1 MSTAATPSLLPLF
14 PLPNVVLF
22 PRAIL
27 PLHIFEPRYKLMTS
41 DVVTSH
47 RHLAM
52 ALLKPGWEKDYY
64 GKPAIAP
71 VVCVGEIVSVEQLGD
86 GNYNFLLQ
94 GKLRARIAREIPHN
108 PYRLA
113 DLDPLEETGHLEIDL
128 EPRRKSLLK
137 LFTHTPLSALP
148 LAKQFRELLGTPINT
163 PDIADLA
170 AFNLL
175 DDIHTKQQLLEDA
188 DVPHRLDRL
197 IQELTRLSSTFNS
210 ALRGYPSDPSSN

>member
-1 MSTAATPSLLPLF
+1 MPSTPSLLPLF

-41 DVVTSH
+41 DVLTSH

-52 ALLKPGWEKDYY
+52 ALLRPGWEKDYY
-64 GKPAIAP
+64 GKPAIEP
-71 VVCVGEIVSVEQLGD
+71 IVCVGEIVSAEQVEN

-94 GKLRARIAREIPHN
+94 GKQRARIVREVPHD

-113 DLDPLEETGHLEIDL
+113 DLEPVDETPTMEIDL
-128 EPRRKSLLK
+128 ESHRQSLVK
-137 LFTHTPLSALP
+137 LFTRTPLSGLP
-148 LAKQFRELLGTPINT
+148 LARQFRELLATPINT
-163 PDIADLA
+163 PDIADIL

-175 DDIHTKQQLLEDA
+175 EDIPTKQELLEDG
-188 DVPHRLDRL
+188 DVPHRISRL

-210 ALRGYPSDPSSN
+210 ALRGYPADPGMN